1 VAAAGRVAGHGG
13 AAPRG
18 QDVEA
23 ARDPF
28 KGRFGRMFPGLLA
41 CDVSDGAIDELVTWM
56 GHPSRSQAGN
66 PLVPAGFTY
75 LGQFVDHD
83 ITYDPTS
90 KRDQDVDP
98 EAVVNFR
105 TPRLDLDSLYGSGP
119 VVHPFMYDWKDSEPA
134 GARLLV
140 GHNKLDDGGE
150 IDDLPRNDQG
160 RALIGDARND
170 ENTIISQLHL
180 LFIRFHNAVVD
191 RLVGEGKLRKRDELL
206 ERAQQIV
213 RWHYQWI
220 VVHEFLPLMVGR
232 QLTEDVLPPAAKDA
246 KPKVRRKFFRWR
258 DEPFIPVEFS
268 GAAYRF
274 GHSMVRADYGLKRI
288 PASFAFT
295 KVAEHTLRLSPDLGG
310 FDRLRESLVID
321 WERFFELPGVQASPQ
336 VSQKIDTAIVRAL
349 FELQDQEPGEQEL
362 PRRNLQRGRALG
374 LPSGQ
379 DVAGVM
385 HETPLTE
392 DELELDSMP
401 QSRKE
406 LKCSAPLWYY
416 ILCETARAADSRDQP
431 RPGRHL
437 GPVGGRIVAEVLAGL
452 LEGDRSSYLHS
463 DPPWEPELGTDGKFT
478 MGDLVKTAQ
487 VKTAQG

>member
-1 VAAAGRVAGHGG
+1 MAAAERVAGHGA

-18 QDVEA
+18 EDVDA
-23 ARDPF
+23 QRDPF

-41 CDVSDGAIDELVTWM
+41 CDVSDGAIDELVARM
-56 GHPSRSQAGN
+56 GDPSRSQAGN
-66 PLVPAGFTY
+66 PIVPAGFTY

-90 KRDQDVDP
+90 KRDRDVDP

-119 VVHPFMYDWKDSEPA
+119 VIHPFMYDWKDSEPS

-140 GHNKLDDGGE
+140 GRNKLDDGGE
-150 IDDLPRNDQG
+150 IEDLPRNDQG

-170 ENTIISQLHL
+170 ENTLISQLHL
-180 LFIRFHNAVVD
+180 IFIRFHNAVVD
-191 RLVGEGKLRKRDELL
+191 RLVAEEKLQKREELL

-220 VVHEFLPLMVGR
+220 VVHEFLPLVVGR
-232 QLTEDVLPPAAKDA
+232 KMAEDVLPPPKKGA
-246 KPKVRRKFFRWR
+246 KPEVRRQFFKWR

-288 PASFAFT
+288 PPSFAVT
-295 KVAEHTLRLSPDLGG
+295 GVAEHTLPLNPDLGG
-310 FDRLRESLVID
+310 FDRLREHLVID
-321 WERFFELPGVQASPQ
+321 WERFFELPGVPAPPQ
-336 VSQKIDTAIVRAL
+336 VSQKIDTAIVRPL
-349 FELQDQEPGEQEL
+349 FELQDQDPGEQQL
-362 PRRNLQRGRALG
+362 PRRNLERGRALG

-379 DVAGVM
+379 DVACVM
-385 HETPLTE
+385 HQQPLTE
-392 DELELDSMP
+392 VELELENMP
-401 QSRKE
+401 GSSEE
-406 LKCSAPLWYY
+406 LKRSAPLWYY
-416 ILCETARAADSRDQP
+416 ILCETARATDAKDRP

-452 LEGDRSSYLHS
+452 LEADRSSYLHS
-463 DPPWEPELGTDGKFT
+463 DPPWQPELGTDGDFT
-478 MGDLVKTAQ
+478 MAELVKTAQ
-487 VKTAQG
+487 S

>member
-1 VAAAGRVAGHGG
+1 MAAGERVAGHGA

-18 QDVEA
+18 EDVHA
-23 ARDPF
+23 DRDPV

-41 CDVSDGAIDELVTWM
+41 CEVSDGAIEELVAWM
-56 GHPSRSQAGN
+56 GDPSRSQAGN

-98 EAVVNFR
+98 EALVNFR

-119 VVHPFMYDWKDSEPA
+119 VVHPFMYDWKDSKPA
-134 GARLLV
+134 GTRLLV
-140 GHNKLDDGGE
+140 GHNKVDDGEE

-191 RLVGEGKLRKRDELL
+191 RLVGDGELDKRDELL
-206 ERAQQIV
+206 DRAQQIV

-220 VVHEFLPLMVGR
+220 VVHELLPLVVGR
-232 QLTEDVLPPAAKDA
+232 KTAEDVLPRPAEGA
-246 KPKVRRKFFRWR
+246 KPEVQRKFFRWR
-258 DEPFIPVEFS
+258 GEPFIPVEFS

-288 PASFAFT
+288 PASFAVT
-295 KVAEHTLRLSPDLGG
+295 KVAEHTLPLTPDLGG
-310 FDRLRESLVID
+310 FDRLREGLVID
-321 WERFFELPGVQASPQ
+321 WERFFALPGVQPSPQ
-336 VSQKIDTAIVRAL
+336 VSQKIDTAIVKPL
-349 FELQDQEPGEQEL
+349 FELQGEDPAEQEL

-379 DVAGVM
+379 DVACVM
-385 HETPLTE
+385 HEQPLTE
-392 DELELDSMP
+392 DELALENMP
-401 QSRKE
+401 LSREE
-406 LKCSAPLWYY
+406 LKRSAPLWYY
-416 ILCETARAADSRDQP
+416 ILCETARVTDGKGRP
-431 RPGRHL
+431 KPGRHL

-452 LEGDRSSYLHS
+452 LEADQSSYLHS
-463 DPPWEPELGTDGKFT
+463 DPPWKPELGTEGKFT
-478 MGDLVKTAQ
+478 MADLVR
-487 VKTAQG
+487 TAQG